1 MNLVFK
7 ISMFLVL
14 LCGVFWLGSFD
25 SYATDVWMA
34 RNSDGVDIY
43 LMDDTIRYGDSR
55 TGRWFK
61 VSTKKIRNGQL
72 IGVSTTQYSKY
83 KNDMW

>member
-14 LCGVFWLGSFD
+14 LCGVFWLGSFN
-25 SYATDVWMA
+25 SYATDVWIV

-55 TGRWFK
+55 TGR
-61 VSTKKIRNGQL
+61 
-72 IGVSTTQYSKY
+72 
-83 KNDMW
+83 